1 VPSPQT
7 SLRHRLLRRPFPS
20 NPRPQQLRRRN
31 PAHSKL
37 LQPSPPPPRPNGK
50 LTETRIT
57 EAGFLLLEDGTLFR
71 GRISG
76 ATGSS
81 LLPAVAEVVF
91 TTNMTGYQEVFTDP
105 SYRGQIVVMT
115 APQIGNYGVNA
126 EDPESS
132 APQVAGVVVRELSQT
147 FSNWRAT
154 GGLGA
159 WLAAAQVPVITEVD
173 TRRLTR
179 HLRSVGVMRGV
190 IAAGDEPDETSRAAL
205 EACPSMVGLDLAS
218 RVSTRQRYSW
228 GDPRARHHIVAYD
241 YGIKRNILRLFDERD
256 CRVTVVP
263 AATPADVVLSE
274 EPDGIFLSNGPG
286 DPDAVAYA
294 PAIIRALTSAGIPT
308 FGICLGH
315 QLLGLSFGGSTAK
328 MPYGHRGGNHP
339 VKEVETGKVLITSQN
354 HGFAVEGDERT
365 VKGAGALEVT
375 HVNLNDGTIEGLRHR
390 ELPVF
395 GVQYHPEAA
404 PGPHDARPLFQEF
417 LSALGGSLR

>member
-1 VPSPQT
+1 LASE
-7 SLRHRLLRRPFPS
+7 RR
-20 NPRPQQLRRRN
+20 
-31 PAHSKL
+31 
-37 LQPSPPPPRPNGK
+37 
-50 LTETRIT
+50 LTEP
-57 EAGFLLLEDGTLFR
+57 GFLLLEDGTLFL

-76 ATGSS
+76 ESAAF
-81 LLPAVAEVVF
+81 LPAVAEVVF

-115 APQIGNYGVNA
+115 APEIGNYGINA
-126 EDPESS
+126 EDPESA

-147 FSNWRAT
+147 YSNWRAT
-154 GGLGA
+154 GGLET
-159 WLAAAQVPVITEVD
+159 WLSSSQVPIIQDVD

-190 IAAGDEPDETSRAAL
+190 IGRGNQPDDASRAAL
-205 EACPSMVGLDLAS
+205 EACPSMEGLDLAS
-218 RVSTRQRYSW
+218 RVSTRESYTW
-228 GDPRARHHIVAYD
+228 GDPRSRHHIVAYD
-241 YGIKRNILRLFDERD
+241 YGIKRNILRLFSEND

-263 AATPADVVLSE
+263 ADTSAERALAE
-274 EPDGIFLSNGPG
+274 GPDGIFLSNGPG

-294 PAIIRALTSAGIPT
+294 PGIIRALTSQGIPT

-315 QLLGLSFGGSTAK
+315 QLLGLTFGGSTVK

-339 VKEVETGKVLITSQN
+339 VKEVETGRVLITSQN
-354 HGFAVEGDERT
+354 HGFAVEGDDRS
-365 VKGAGALEVT
+365 VKGASELEVT

-390 ELPVF
+390 DLPVF

-417 LSALGGSLR
+417 LGALGGAVR

>member
-1 VPSPQT
+1 MTV
-7 SLRHRLLRRPFPS
+7 
-20 NPRPQQLRRRN
+20 
-31 PAHSKL
+31 
-37 LQPSPPPPRPNGK
+37 
-50 LTETRIT
+50 TRAF
-57 EAGFLLLEDGTLFR
+57 EPGFLLLEDGTLFR
-71 GRISG
+71 GRLPGEAS
-76 ATGSS
+76 AST
-81 LLPAVAEVVF
+81 LPAVAEVVF

-115 APQIGNYGVNA
+115 SPQIGNYGVNA
-126 EDPESS
+126 EDPESA
-132 APQVAGVVVRELSQT
+132 APQVAGVVVRDLSQT

-159 WLAAAQVPVITEVD
+159 WLSAAQVPIIADVD

-190 IAAGDEPDETSRAAL
+190 IGAGLEPDEASRAAL
-205 EACPSMVGLDLAS
+205 DACPSMEGLDLAS
-218 RVSTRQRYSW
+218 RVTTRERYSW
-228 GDPRARHHIVAYD
+228 GDPRAKHHIVAYD
-241 YGIKRNILRLFDERD
+241 YGIKRNILRLFGEND

-263 AATPADVVLSE
+263 ADTPADAVLAE

-286 DPDAVAYA
+286 DPDAVTYA
-294 PAIIRALTSAGIPT
+294 PEIIRSLTAAEIPT

-315 QLLGLSFGGSTAK
+315 QLLGLTFGGATAK

-339 VKEVETGKVLITSQN
+339 VKEVETGKVLITAQN

-365 VKGAGALEVT
+365 VKGARDLEVT

-417 LSALGGSLR
+417 LSALRGSLR